1 MYLVSGFLFFSN
13 FSIITS
19 SWFTSTYQYTL
30 ICIYFQKNI
39 MKCEKKANIPKI
51 SEILNIVAQ
60 EHRLQIICLLSKH
73 GELCVCDIMEAIDV
87 KQNLAS
93 HHLGLLKN
101 IGLLQS
107 RKDGKKTMYSLDT
120 KEYKKFTKN
129 IQGIFNM

>member
-1 MYLVSGFLFFSN
+1 
-13 FSIITS
+13 
-19 SWFTSTYQYTL
+19 
-30 ICIYFQKNI
+30 

-73 GELCVCDIMEAIDV
+73 GELCVCDIMEAIDI

-93 HHLGLLKN
+93 HHLWLLKN

-129 IQGIFNM
+129 IQGIFNI

>member
-1 MYLVSGFLFFSN
+1 
-13 FSIITS
+13 
-19 SWFTSTYQYTL
+19 
-30 ICIYFQKNI
+30 
-39 MKCEKKANIPKI
+39 MKCEKKDYISKL

-73 GELCVCDIMEAIDV
+73 GELCVCDIMEAIDI

-107 RKDGKKTMYSLDT
+107 RKDGKKTMYSLDP

-129 IQGIFNM
+129 IQGVFTI